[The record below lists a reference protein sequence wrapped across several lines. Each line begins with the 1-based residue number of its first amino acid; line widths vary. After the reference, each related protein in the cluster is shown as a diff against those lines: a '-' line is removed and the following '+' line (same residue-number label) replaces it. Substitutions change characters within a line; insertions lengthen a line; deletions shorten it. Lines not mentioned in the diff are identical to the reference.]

1 MLLGCGCQCLDQ
13 PSESVVASEPSVDTP
28 SILEPSQSGPSIS
41 VDVPPQYCGA
51 CINFPTRW
59 RVSIPHSLF
68 TFNTGIVP
76 PPLGFPFFR
85 NCTLTTPGKP
95 YELTPYGQPV
105 RNVVNARWCQSWG
118 TLQKRVNV
126 SNEPCDLAASCA
138 DDPLGR
144 PRVQID
150 AFDLDDGT
158 AGATTLFNLY
168 YAWAYCVSGLGSPT
182 LHYWFAYRWSWRV
195 HRETAPL
202 YVSCV
207 RQFTA
212 DYASTETNWPTIAW
226 GMPYLFASPP
236 PPSLTV
242 VPA

>member
-13 PSESVVASEPSVDTP
+13 PSESIVASEPSVDTP

-68 TFNTGIVP
+68 TFNTAIVP

-85 NCTLTTPGKP
+85 NCTLTTPLKM

-126 SNEPCDLAASCA
+126 SNEPCDLAAPCA
-138 DDPLGR
+138 NDPLGR

-158 AGATTLFNLY
+158 PGATT
-168 YAWAYCVSGLGSPT
+168 
-182 LHYWFAYRWSWRV
+182 RR
-195 HRETAPL
+195 
-202 YVSCV
+202 
-207 RQFTA
+207 
-212 DYASTETNWPTIAW
+212 
-226 GMPYLFASPP
+226 
-236 PPSLTV
+236 LTT
-242 VPA
+242 